1 MSIPHFAGISA
12 FAELYDVFIV
22 DPWALVHD
30 GDNVYPNALK
40 TLKSLKEMG
49 KKVVFL
55 TNEPSRIQKLVE
67 KLDKLGVSQDL
78 YEGIM
83 SSGEIVHYD
92 LKNRENPF
100 FSDLGWYCYHLG
112 PNKHSCILEGLAYAQ
127 VTDLIE
133 ADFVLNT
140 GSQFADDKIEA
151 YLPILRECL
160 SRGIPMVCA
169 DPDLIE
175 TKAGIQCICAGMIAA
190 KYEEMGGSVVYRG
203 KPDANVFLYC
213 LEGIGVTDASKV
225 VVIGDSPETDIKGAN
240 EIGVDAVFVSGG
252 RYAKDVGANT
262 GSGNSYKIAELLGRA
277 NVSVDAVIPSFV
289 W

>member
-1 MSIPHFAGISA
+1 MSIPHLAGISA

-40 TLKSLKEMG
+40 TLKSLKEIG
-49 KKVVFL
+49 KKVIFI
-55 TNEPSRIQKLVE
+55 TNEPSRTQKLIE
-67 KLDKLGVSQDL
+67 KLDKLGVSKDL

-83 SSGEIVHYD
+83 SSGEIVYYD

-140 GSQFADDKIEA
+140 GSQFADDKIET

-160 SRGIPMVCA
+160 SRGIPMVCV

-175 TKAGIQCICAGMIAA
+175 IKAGIQCICAGTIAA

-225 VVIGDSPETDIKGAN
+225 VIIGDSPETDIKGAN
-240 EIGVDAVFVSGG
+240 EIGVDAVFISGG
-252 RYAKDVGANT
+252 RYAKNVGAN
-262 GSGNSYKIAELLGRA
+262 GSSGNSYKIAELLGRA